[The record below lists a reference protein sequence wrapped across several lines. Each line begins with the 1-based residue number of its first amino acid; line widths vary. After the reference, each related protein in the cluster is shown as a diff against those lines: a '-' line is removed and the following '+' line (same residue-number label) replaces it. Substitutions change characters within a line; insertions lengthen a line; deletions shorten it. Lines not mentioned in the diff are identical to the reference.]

1 MRRVLAATLVMGCYA
16 PTPPTGA
23 PCPDGVCPSGLVCSP
38 ATRTCEVSSVDGRD
52 AMADIM
58 VDFAPPPTF
67 LYRRRITITNASQ
80 SVLPAGFTIRV
91 PLTQLSNWVQLGK
104 ARSDYADLRIL
115 GDGTIGERDR
125 ILDAPSGPAPVAVSF
140 SLARSIDAGQTNSDY
155 ALYYGAP
162 SAGAPPTN
170 GNAVFTLFDDFTSGV
185 SSAWLTNDGPSAS
198 GGQLV
203 LRAAHTDALTT
214 NAASDAIPIVSA
226 VELIASIENPAS
238 EPTVQPTGTFWYWF
252 GYQHTGDFT
261 ASEPWA
267 VWIARGKNS
276 IQSEQKSPL
285 GCEMQCTGPTLSQDT
300 APHYFAIERDVGA
313 TRFYRDGALSATLS
327 VTNTGDYSIMVRNF
341 MATSAV
347 RIDYVRARARVS
359 PDPTTAL
366 GNEENL

>member
-1 MRRVLAATLVMGCYA
+1 
-16 PTPPTGA
+16 
-23 PCPDGVCPSGLVCSP
+23 
-38 ATRTCEVSSVDGRD
+38 
-52 AMADIM
+52 
-58 VDFAPPPTF
+58 
-67 LYRRRITITNASQ
+67 
-80 SVLPAGFTIRV
+80 
-91 PLTQLSNWVQLGK
+91 
-104 ARSDYADLRIL
+104 
-115 GDGTIGERDR
+115 
-125 ILDAPSGPAPVAVSF
+125 
-140 SLARSIDAGQTNSDY
+140 
-155 ALYYGAP
+155 
-162 SAGAPPTN
+162 
-170 GNAVFTLFDDFTSGV
+170 
-185 SSAWLTNDGPSAS
+185 
-198 GGQLV
+198 V